1 MRGGTLLCA
10 EGSLYCVREETVE
23 YDESALIERA
33 KRDPEAFGELY
44 RRYVDRIYSYH
55 YRHTG
60 DVQEAEDLTS
70 RTFFRALR
78 ALPRYRERGLPF
90 QAWLFRIAHNLVAN
104 WYRDRSRRRFVA
116 LEDVPPLSA
125 DEVEP
130 HHFVEQGEAED
141 CLLKLVAR
149 LPEDRK
155 TLLILKFVEQMSN
168 AEIGAILNRSEGA
181 VKALYHRTLLALR
194 RMIEE
199 EGC

>member
-1 MRGGTLLCA
+1 MA
-10 EGSLYCVREETVE
+10 NE
-23 YDESALIERA
+23 ESALIERA
-33 KRDPEAFGELY
+33 RRDPEAFGELY

-70 RTFFRALR
+70 RTFYRALR

-104 WYRDRSRRRFVA
+104 WYRDRSRRHFVA
-116 LEDVPPLSA
+116 LEERPALSA
-125 DEVEP
+125 GEMEPQRLVER
-130 HHFVEQGEAED
+130 GEAED
-141 CLLKLVAR
+141 CILRLVAR
-149 LPEDRK
+149 LPEERK

-168 AEIGAILNRSEGA
+168 AEIGAVLNKSEGA

-194 RMIEE
+194 RMAKE
-199 EGC
+199 EGCGG